1 MLGDNIKSLQKLPD
15 NSIDSIVT
23 DPPYG
28 LSFMGKK
35 WDYDVPS
42 VEFWKEVWRVL
53 KPGGHILSFGGTRTY
68 HRMVVN
74 IEDAGFEIRDQI
86 MWLYGSGFPKSH
98 NIGKAVDKRGGES
111 IGWFGEW
118 LVKWRKENNIPQ
130 SQIAELF
137 PSKTGGLTGCVS
149 NWELGNN
156 LPTNEQFNKICE
168 TFNLPFKSL
177 EEVEREFIGT
187 KTSGIGKAFTKDGW
201 GSGKDEVEITK
212 GQSPYEGWGTAMKP
226 AQEIITVAKKPEDLE
241 GTALNLIYNIK
252 KEIWKLYV
260 YVVEQSS
267 ELNQVEQKEVLNTAQ
282 CLVEK
287 NTNIQDALQG
297 LMDMSQLR
305 LMENMNWNIVLLWH
319 TILEDLLQKM
329 SRYTTSTKSNLII
342 DLKTLKSLE
351 WQNILE
357 NITQAKNNQTDGL
370 NVNAL
375 TAVVL
380 FNALNLK
387 LKDIQQHSVEDNVI
401 YKEDKM
407 DCLNEPICVARK
419 PLSEKSV
426 AENVLRWGTG
436 GINVDGCRV
445 GTTDNLNGGGYN
457 NKGTSKKDLDEATSY
472 ATKVIETEFIQPE
485 GRFPAN
491 IILECLCDEVIEGEK
506 GEVIKR
512 NKNINYSMFGKR
524 IMGDAYSDKGDIH
537 TNPMCPCY
545 LMDEQSG
552 VSDYSK
558 KKDGKP
564 GGKTFGG
571 SDMKATEGYWPKDK
585 GGASRFF
592 YQAKVSKQE
601 RNMGLDHFEE
611 VDITDGS
618 TRTNEETARTFGA
631 NRKNKTNSHPTVK
644 PVSLMAYLCRLVTPP
659 NGIVLDPFMGSGSTG
674 IAAQLEGFRFCGMEM
689 DADYFKIAEARI
701 ENYEQYKKFI
711 K

>member
-1 MLGDNIKSLQKLPD
+1 MSKTKLMLGDNMESLKKLPD
-15 NSIDSIVT
+15 NSVDSIVS

-42 VEFWKEVWRVL
+42 VEFWKEVYRVL
-53 KPGGHILSFGGTRTY
+53 KPGGHVLSFGGTRTY

-98 NIGKAVDKRGGES
+98 NISKAIDSTIKTGKSNPKA
-111 IGWFGEW
+111 I
-118 LVKWRKENNIPQ
+118 NQ
-130 SQIAELF
+130 SEM
-137 PSKTGGLTGCVS
+137 SKTDGEVVDVIQPNNGI
-149 NWELGNN
+149 LGDKKLVTKNVGA
-156 LPTNEQFNKICE
+156 
-168 TFNLPFKSL
+168 SL
-177 EEVEREFIGT
+177 ETEQ
-187 KTSGIGKAFTKDGW
+187 AQQW
-201 GSGKDEVEITK
+201 
-212 GQSPYEGWGTAMKP
+212 EGWGTAMKP
-226 AQEIITVAKKPEDLE
+226 AQEIITVAQKPEDLE
-241 GTALNLIYNIK
+241 GTALNLIYIIK

-260 YVVEQSS
+260 NVVEQSS
-267 ELNQVEQKEVLNTAQ
+267 ELNQVEQKEVLDTAQ

-357 NITQAKNNQTDGL
+357 NITQVKNNQTDGL

-426 AENVLRWGTG
+426 AENVLKWGTG
-436 GINVDGCRV
+436 GINIDGCRV
-445 GTTDNLNGGGYN
+445 GTETISVHNAP
-457 NKGTSKKDLDEATSY
+457 KGTFAGGEEDRGSDTNSY
-472 ATKVIETEFIQPE
+472 REHE

-491 IILECLCDEVIEGEK
+491 IILDEIAGE
-506 GEVIKR
+506 
-512 NKNINYSMFGKR
+512 
-524 IMGDAYSDKGDIH
+524 
-537 TNPMCPCY
+537 
-545 LMDEQSG
+545 LLDEQSG
-552 VSDYSK
+552 NLKSTGAIR
-558 KKDGKP
+558 KKDTDTDPSNIDRKH
-564 GGKTFGG
+564 KTGENSNPYAG
-571 SDMKATEGYWPKDK
+571 QS

-592 YQAKVSKQE
+592 YQAKVSKAE
-601 RNMGLDHFEE
+601 RNMALDEFDAKLQAGAEFRPNHMEKALKGE
-611 VDITDGS
+611 DGNPYGRY
-618 TRTNEETARTFGA
+618 TPT
-631 NRKNKTNSHPTVK
+631 KNNHPTVK

-674 IAAQLEGFRFCGMEM
+674 IAARLEGFKFLGMEM
-689 DADYFKIAEARI
+689 DKDYFKIAEARI
-701 ENYEQYKKFI
+701 ENYEEYRKFI